1 MHFYLNCLWRILSVL
16 RLISLGQDHG
26 WCHQHDCNSVKLLKV
41 TSASGN
47 HVFRESLW
55 YYQVVMD
62 WHNYMSSAVEPA
74 ALEWFLNILHCL
86 WTSVFIVLF
95 VSEPEEVNWLVTVGE
110 RFNWQVIMD
119 CNRSN
124 KEAWSRSRPRADRT
138 RWLMSDSFLNCIQQQ
153 RCTAWT
159 CSVCETMQDFFHHC
173 FIIAK
178 WNHALI
184 TVDSGNDLVNQV
196 KKKKKHYIENTQSSV
211 FKIKLWYPRFQT
223 LWGIWEYPKRGRTC
237 LYPNSVVVIDL
248 KYASVF
254 P

>member
-1 MHFYLNCLWRILSVL
+1 MYFYLNCLWRILSVL

-196 KKKKKHYIENTQSSV
+196 KKKKHYIENTQSSV

-223 LWGIWEYPKRGRTC
+223 LWGIWE
-237 LYPNSVVVIDL
+237 
-248 KYASVF
+248 
-254 P
+254 

>member
-1 MHFYLNCLWRILSVL
+1 M
-16 RLISLGQDHG
+16 
-26 WCHQHDCNSVKLLKV
+26 
-41 TSASGN
+41 
-47 HVFRESLW
+47 
-55 YYQVVMD
+55 MD
-62 WHNYMSSAVEPA
+62 RHNYASSAVEPA

-95 VSEPEEVNWLVTVGE
+95 VSEPEKVNWLVTVGE
-110 RFNWQVIMD
+110 GFNWQVIMD

-124 KEAWSRSRPRADRT
+124 KEAWSRSRARADRT
-138 RWLMSDSFLNCIQQQ
+138 RWLMSDRFLNCIQQQ

-178 WNHALI
+178 WNNALI
-184 TVDSGNDLVNQV
+184 TVDLGNDLVNQV
-196 KKKKKHYIENTQSSV
+196 KKKKLYIENTQSSV

-223 LWGIWEYPKRGRTC
+223 WWGIWEYPKRGWTC
-237 LYPNSVVVIDL
+237 LYPNSAVVIDL
-248 KYASVF
+248 KCASAF